1 LLLTRVPENCRK
13 GRETNFSLSF
23 CLFDIEYNSNDDRRN
38 NKSEQF
44 SPGST
49 YVIMEKKTI
58 LELHIDIFF
67 LKKVHMAV
75 C

>member
-1 LLLTRVPENCRK
+1 VFLKTVGK
-13 GRETNFSLSF
+13 GEKKFSLSVIYKGEKTSDF
-23 CLFDIEYNSNDDRRN
+23 HLFFWFDIEYNSNDDRRN

-67 LKKVHMAV
+67 
-75 C
+75 